1 MVGKLITWK
10 PPNTPVSGYV
20 VRYHAVGDVQGV
32 ELEVKVPYVT
42 LPAYLKGKYLVE
54 VCSNKKK
61 SLSYFFDNILVKY
74 EIYISHINFC
84 QMFL

>member
-1 MVGKLITWK
+1 MIFRIIFLHSVLIGLPEVVNVVCNVITWK

-32 ELEVKVPYVT
+32 ELEVKVPYVI

-61 SLSYFFDNILVKY
+61 S
-74 EIYISHINFC
+74 
-84 QMFL
+84 